1 MKGSTIEGS
10 PKLVLVSDLESRLPL
25 ARPVDYTR
33 AKVCQRDRVAQGDH
47 PGSSRFKSERHKDF
61 RSQY

>member
-1 MKGSTIEGS
+1 MKGFTIEGS

-25 ARPVDYTR
+25 GRPVDYMR
-33 AKVCQRDRVAQGDH
+33 AKVCERDRVAQGDH
-47 PGSSRFKSERHKDF
+47 SGSSRFKSERHKDF